1 MNIYTWN
8 SSLNIYTRK
17 RELSEFCTFLQALF
31 FLLFVVWVVIYFLY
45 TSQNSKYLIWL
56 LIIFGIILLTLQK
69 ASDTLTD
76 EIDNIRKTLSRN
88 FWEEEMLTM
97 IETFNDEQF
106 NKILEVSRSLDKN
119 NEEIEKNNFNKRIQ
133 KIKDKYNI

>member
-8 SSLNIYTRK
+8 SSLNMYTRK
-17 RELSEFCTFLQALF
+17 RELSEFCTLLQAVF
-31 FLLFVVWVVIYFLY
+31 FLLLVVWVAIYFLY
-45 TSQNSKYLIWL
+45 TSQDSRYLLWL
-56 LIIFGIILLTLQK
+56 LIIFGIILFTLQK
-69 ASDTLTD
+69 ASDTLSD

-97 IETFNDEQF
+97 IETFNNEQF

-119 NEEIEKNNFNKRIQ
+119 NEEIEKKNFNKRIQ
-133 KIKDKYNI
+133 KIKEKYNI

>member
-1 MNIYTWN
+1 M
-8 SSLNIYTRK
+8 YTRK
-17 RELSEFCTFLQALF
+17 RELSEFFIFLQALF
-31 FLLFVVWVVIYFLY
+31 FLLFVVWVVLCLLY
-45 TSQNSKYLIWL
+45 TSDYSKYLIWL
-56 LIIFGIILLTLQK
+56 IIILGIILFTLQR
-69 ASDTLTD
+69 ASDTLSD